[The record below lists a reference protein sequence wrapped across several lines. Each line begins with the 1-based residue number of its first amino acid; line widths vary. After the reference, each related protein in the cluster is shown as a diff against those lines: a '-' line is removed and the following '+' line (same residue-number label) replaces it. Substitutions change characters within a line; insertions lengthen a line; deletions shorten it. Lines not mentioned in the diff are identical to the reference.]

1 MRSVAK
7 PTIFILLAVILLV
20 TVFYFMSN
28 DNGEASASGAQSAG
42 QAMPVET
49 AVMNKSDVE
58 IWKNFSGMVV
68 AVDRAEIRPQVSG
81 VITEIRFQDGQQ
93 VERGDVL
100 MVIDPRPYEAN
111 LNEAKAALNTA
122 AANANLAE
130 KEYQRARKLI
140 ETDAIARSM
149 LDERVS
155 NREAAAALV
164 KGAKAAVANAEIDLD
179 YAHVKAPISGKIS
192 RAEITEG
199 NLVESG
205 SSAPLLTS
213 IVANDQLYVDFEIDE
228 NTYLSTVQT
237 TGAEAGQVP
246 VLVEIS
252 GSEKDYQGYVDS
264 FDNRIDPGSGTV
276 RARALFNN
284 NEQILLPGMSVQ
296 VLMGSP
302 SRKES
307 ILVSERAIGTDQ
319 DRKFVYIIED
329 GQATYREIK
338 VGESVDGQRVVL
350 SGLNIGDEV
359 ITEGVV
365 RIRPGMPVTPKR
377 AMDNSEVEGG

>member
-1 MRSVAK
+1 MKSVVRPAV
-7 PTIFILLAVILLV
+7 FILVAAILLLA
-20 TVFYFMSN
+20 TFYFIN
-28 DNGEASASGAQSAG
+28 DDGGQASASGGQLST

-49 AVMNKSDVE
+49 TIMNSSDVE

-81 VITEIRFQDGQQ
+81 IITEIRFKDGQQ
-93 VERGDVL
+93 VEKGDVL
-100 MVIDPRPYEAN
+100 IVIDPRPYEAN
-111 LNEAKAALNTA
+111 LEEAQAALNTA
-122 AANANLAE
+122 IANANLAE
-130 KEYQRARKLI
+130 KEYQRAKKLI

-149 LDERVS
+149 LDERVN

-164 KGAKAAVANAEIDLD
+164 KGAKAAVANAQIDMD
-179 YAHVKAPISGKIS
+179 YAYVKAPISGKVS

-213 IVANDQLYVDFEIDE
+213 IVENDRLYVDFEIDE
-228 NTYLSTVQT
+228 NTYLSTVQAS
-237 TGAEAGQVP
+237 GAEAGQVP
-246 VLVEIS
+246 VVVKVP
-252 GSEKDYQGYVDS
+252 GSEKEYKGYVDS

-276 RARALFNN
+276 RARALFHND
-284 NEQILLPGMSVQ
+284 EHILLPGMSVK

-302 SRKES
+302 AQKDR

-319 DRKFVYIIED
+319 DRKFVYLIED

-338 VGESVDGQRVVL
+338 IGESVDGQRVVL
-350 SGLNIGDEV
+350 SGLNSGDEV
-359 ITEGVV
+359 ITEGIV
-365 RIRPGMPVTPKR
+365 RIRPGMPVTSKKAEENPSKESR
-377 AMDNSEVEGG
+377 